1 MEFGLGAL
9 KTACY
14 NEVPFRCH
22 LAGTYSKVDINLYSL
37 IGLSEDTPK
46 TECDGYNY
54 IDYART

>member
-22 LAGTYSKVDINLYSL
+22 LAGPYLKVDVDIL
-37 IGLSEDTPK
+37 IWLSEDIPK
-46 TECDGYNY
+46 TECD
-54 IDYART
+54 